1 MAVTENKL
9 ENQHILQKQKLN
21 MCLAKLINGEKKRT
35 FSLELRISTWPRE
48 AETLKNSRQLEITCY
63 NSGKLLFNHNFY
75 LL

>member
-35 FSLELRISTWPRE
+35 FSLELRIST
-48 AETLKNSRQLEITCY
+48 
-63 NSGKLLFNHNFY
+63 
-75 LL
+75 